1 MVYIRFIPPKDEYE
15 GSYHKF
21 CHSEGMELLRYALQ
35 KEYSHDFSAENI
47 RKGQR
52 GKPYIEN
59 VPFYFNISHCDG
71 LVACAVSE
79 KEVGIDAEVT
89 RNVADRVM
97 KRCYSD
103 DEIAYVNSARNKD
116 FEFTKLWT
124 LKESYVKLTGEGIAA
139 NLKAISFDMKKTTA
153 FSEDVSFS
161 QIVVNERYIISICK
175 KEKSSHINCNEMNV
189 KTDGVTIINI

>member
-1 MVYIRFIPPKDEYE
+1 MVYIRFIPQKNEYE

-124 LKESYVKLTGEGIAA
+124 LKESYVKLLGTGIDRSFGSFSVIQKDGMAHEVCGAGLLPIAA
-139 NLKAISFDMKKTTA
+139 EEGYTA
-153 FSEDVSFS
+153 FVCYNFF
-161 QIVVNERYIISICK
+161 NFFIIF
-175 KEKSSHINCNEMNV
+175 
-189 KTDGVTIINI
+189 DF